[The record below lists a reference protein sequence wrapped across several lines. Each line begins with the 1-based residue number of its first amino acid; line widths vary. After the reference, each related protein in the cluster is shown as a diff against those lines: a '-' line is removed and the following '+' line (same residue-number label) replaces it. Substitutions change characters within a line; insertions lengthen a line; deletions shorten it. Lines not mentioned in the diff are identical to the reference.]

1 MSISIDKVFDVLLVC
16 VCVCVFFPLFEICVR
31 ETKKIEV
38 HSPFHSTNV
47 DDQFFFLTTGR
58 RFSVDVAVVVV
69 VVVSHHGF
77 VVFIAMLFS
86 ESFFKRPSR
95 FRLSHVS
102 GSPQTQ
108 KFRT

>member
-1 MSISIDKVFDVLLVC
+1 M
-16 VCVCVFFPLFEICVR
+16 CVFFFLCLER
-31 ETKKIEV
+31 ERDRKREVV

-77 VVFIAMLFS
+77 VVLIGVAIL
-86 ESFFKRPSR
+86 
-95 FRLSHVS
+95 
-102 GSPQTQ
+102 
-108 KFRT
+108 